1 MKIIKLKYDKIQL
14 IEPRL
19 SICLGYF
26 DGVHL
31 GHEELILNASILTS
45 NPLGLLTFDRP
56 VSDFINNGKSNEVI
70 TSVDDKIRLL
80 NHYQLDY
87 LIVLEIDKDFLNY
100 SPLEFINKILIPLG
114 VKEVFCG
121 EDYTFGKKALGNI
134 SLLKQYFN
142 VSSFELIKIDNEK
155 VSTQT
160 IIKYIKQGDIKTANK
175 LLGHPYEVVGN
186 IKHGY
191 GRGAK
196 IGFPTA
202 NLDLNAN
209 YVIPKFGVYKC
220 VAYVRGVPHVAIVN
234 VGVHPTVGSLDKPL
248 IEVHIPNFTQ
258 ITYGMIIYLVFIDF
272 VREEK
277 KFNNVDE
284 LKKQIQEDLMTV
296 DVDII

>member
-1 MKIIKLKYDKIQL
+1 M
-14 IEPRL
+14 
-19 SICLGYF
+19 C
-26 DGVHL
+26 
-31 GHEELILNASILTS
+31 TS
-45 NPLGLLTFDRP
+45 P
-56 VSDFINNGKSNEVI
+56 
-70 TSVDDKIRLL
+70 
-80 NHYQLDY
+80 
-87 LIVLEIDKDFLNY
+87 
-100 SPLEFINKILIPLG
+100 
-114 VKEVFCG
+114 
-121 EDYTFGKKALGNI
+121 
-134 SLLKQYFN
+134 
-142 VSSFELIKIDNEK
+142 SSFLPDYEYGARHWAVHECVAEKNELWVDTMSNFWFSII
-155 VSTQT
+155 STT
-160 IIKYIKQGDIKTANK
+160 NATNHSIIKYIKQGNIKTANK

-296 DVDII
+296 VVDII